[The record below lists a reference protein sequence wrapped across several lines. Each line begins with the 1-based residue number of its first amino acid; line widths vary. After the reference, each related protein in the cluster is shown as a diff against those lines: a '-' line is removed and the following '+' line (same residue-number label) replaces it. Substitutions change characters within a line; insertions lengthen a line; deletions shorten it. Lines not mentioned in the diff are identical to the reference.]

1 MRMAALFQRHSGRAW
16 AGVGLRLLAA
26 LVVCVL
32 AGWAVR
38 NIHLA
43 RQLDQSAQ
51 QSRHRIEF
59 YRMSLDSLLTRNASL
74 PRIIALED
82 RLKDLLRD
90 PSGRKRLDAAN
101 SYLLDVKNMADLNAV
116 FLMDQAGLT
125 LAASNFQFPGSY
137 VGHNYRY
144 RPYFQ
149 AAMEGRLGTFYGVGV
164 TTGEPG

>member
-1 MRMAALFQRHSGRAW
+1 MR
-16 AGVGLRLLAA
+16 
-26 LVVCVL
+26 
-32 AGWAVR
+32 
-38 NIHLA
+38 
-43 RQLDQSAQ
+43 
-51 QSRHRIEF
+51 SRDPL
-59 YRMSLDSLLTRNASL
+59 MSLRAT
-74 PRIIALED
+74 LED

-164 TTGEPG
+164 TTGEPGYFLAAGAAWLRG